1 MNPVIIE
8 GIFVL
13 PAVLRAPESATEH
26 IRNALG
32 VLHGLEELSP
42 AVWAFTPEL
51 GRAARRAEAALVF
64 LEHSGPRQFAAQH
77 LRRAVASLLEAPC
90 DPVVIPECLA
100 AVRRLLQALYLVEA

>member
-1 MNPVIIE
+1 MTAIIGRE
-8 GIFVL
+8 IVV

-26 IRNALG
+26 IRNALAL
-32 VLHGLEELSP
+32 LHVVEELSP
-42 AVWAFTPEL
+42 AVWSFAPEL

-64 LEHSGPRQFAAQH
+64 LEHHGPRQFAAQH

-100 AVRRLLQALYLVEA
+100 AVRRLLQALYLVQA